1 MLSELNLATIDPD
14 APALAEEYGVGL
26 ELDEF
31 CTAVNMDDPELFA
44 PRDAR
49 IRSFGERARIFHA
62 PFNELFPC
70 AIDPQIR
77 AVARRRLDQAAAYAR
92 HYGISRMVAHG
103 NYLPNVYFPRWYVE
117 QSIDFWKAFL
127 ADKPDS
133 FVLCLENVLEPQPEL
148 LCDIVAGVNDPRCRL
163 CLDIGH
169 GEMKGLGTS
178 AVELIHALGPKL
190 QALHI
195 HDNDRWH
202 DSHQI
207 PFSMDIHWEAVT
219 KALADIGYN
228 GWFTLEADTYLNAFT
243 EETLP
248 QGCKNLADSARKLAD
263 MFEGYRR

>member
-103 NYLPNVYFPRWYVE
+103 NYLPNVYFPQWYVE

-148 LCDIVAGVNDPRCRL
+148 LCGIVAGVNDPRCRL

-169 GEMKGLGTS
+169 ANVACVSDIPVIRWLEVCAPYLS
-178 AVELIHALGPKL
+178 H
-190 QALHI
+190 LHL
-195 HDNDRWH
+195 HNNDRSWDWH
-202 DSHQI
+202 RPLGEGTIDAA
-207 PFSMDIHWEAVT
+207 AVLNFL
-219 KALADIGYN
+219 KALPQPVSVTLEHPERSRESLLWLADG
-228 GWFTLEADTYLNAFT
+228 GWF
-243 EETLP
+243 P
-248 QGCKNLADSARKLAD
+248 LA
-263 MFEGYRR
+263 